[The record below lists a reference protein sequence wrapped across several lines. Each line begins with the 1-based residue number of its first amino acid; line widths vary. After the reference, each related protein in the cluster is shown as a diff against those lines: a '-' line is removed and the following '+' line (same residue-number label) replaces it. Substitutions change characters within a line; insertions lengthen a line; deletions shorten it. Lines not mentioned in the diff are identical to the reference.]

1 MNSPRWPDL
10 GAALTPLVQS
20 TPDLVVRQL
29 AEGEVDRLIGCL
41 HRWYPALAVAEVR
54 YMLSPE
60 FYRSQVAFAGQAPT
74 LAERPYVMV
83 VVERAGELESC
94 VLLGA
99 EEDGRV
105 LAGTMTVVSP
115 AAYGRG
121 LGGIAARTLTAVAR
135 AIGADVAYALAEL
148 DNHASRR
155 ALEAAG
161 LMLCAV
167 VPGSERKSSA
177 SGAVVWVA
185 EAMYALSLAP
195 ESARALPHA
204 ATLTPSVA
212 ALVRDLWGVEPR
224 TTGAPG
230 HAAIGTRAT
239 GVDAG
244 CRLVPLRDLAAQR
257 AAEAAGLVVL
267 GLVPGSDR
275 HIVDGVLAFGFDAL
289 YGRPADRTGAG
300 GWPAQAS
307 LPPRLAALVTRVRVA
322 SEPVVA
328 RSSDIA
334 AA

>member
-10 GAALTPLVQS
+10 VAALMPLVHPS
-20 TPDLVVRQL
+20 PDLVVRQL

-54 YMLSPE
+54 YMLSPD
-60 FYRSQVAFAGQAPT
+60 FYTSQVAFAGHAPT
-74 LAERPYVMV
+74 FAERPYVMV
-83 VVERAGELESC
+83 VAERAGELESC

-99 EEDGRV
+99 EEEGRV
-105 LAGTMTVVSP
+105 LSGTMTVVSP

-195 ESARALPHA
+195 ESARTLPHA

-224 TTGAPG
+224 TTGAPEQ
-230 HAAIGTRAT
+230 ASIGTRPT

-244 CRLVPLRDLAAQR
+244 CRLVPLRDLAAQQ
-257 AAEAAGLVVL
+257 AAEAEGLVVL

-275 HIVDGVLAFGFDAL
+275 HIVHGVLAFGFDAL
-289 YGRPADRTGAG
+289 YGPPADRTGAG
-300 GWPAQAS
+300 AWPAQAS
-307 LPPRLAALVTRVRVA
+307 LPPRLAALVTRVRA
-322 SEPVVA
+322 SSEP
-328 RSSDIA
+328 A
-334 AA
+334 AAVAHRHAAA

>member
-1 MNSPRWPDL
+1 M
-10 GAALTPLVQS
+10 
-20 TPDLVVRQL
+20 RQL

-54 YMLSPE
+54 YMLSPD
-60 FYRSQVAFAGQAPT
+60 FYASQVAFAGHAPT
-74 LAERPYVMV
+74 FAERPYVMV
-83 VVERAGELESC
+83 VAERAGELESC
-94 VLLGA
+94 VMLGA

-105 LAGTMTVVSP
+105 LSGTMTVVSP

-135 AIGADVAYALAEL
+135 AIAADVAYALAAL

-167 VPGSERKSSA
+167 VPGSERKPSA
-177 SGAVVWVA
+177 SGVVVWVA

-195 ESARALPHA
+195 ASARVLPHA

-212 ALVRDLWGVEPR
+212 ALVRELWGVEPR
-224 TTGAPG
+224 TTGAPE
-230 HAAIGTRAT
+230 RASVGARPT

-244 CRLVPLRDLAAQR
+244 CRLVPLRDLAAQQ
-257 AAEAAGLVVL
+257 AAEADGLVVL

-275 HIVDGVLAFGFDAL
+275 HIVLGALTFGFDAL
-289 YGRPADRTGAG
+289 YGPLAEQTGAD

-307 LPPRLAALVTRVRVA
+307 LPPRLAALVTRVRA
-322 SEPVVA
+322 SSEPAVMAYCHAAVA
-328 RSSDIA
+328 
-334 AA
+334 